1 MTWPAMTDCG
11 GRRFPEA
18 GEVHN
23 DSPSL
28 VGPFTMPEA
37 MAQSVNT
44 YFARLEADTGL
55 CDVAAVAGRLGIT
68 SRADGSP
75 LQVVPSLTL
84 GSNDLTPLDVA
95 DAYAAFAAHG
105 TYCSPVAITS
115 VTTSDGRDLAVPR
128 TRCRRAMSAGTAD
141 AVTGMLRDVV
151 EDGTGRPAALTHR
164 DSAGKTGTTES
175 SKQVWFAAYTPELSG
190 AVVVGDP
197 RPPPRPRRPERG
209 RHGRGARVRRIP
221 GRARLARRRRG
232 RTRRGAGGQAGVR
245 PQASLAVTAAAIVGV
260 RAARVRVWLAEGPH
274 PYRSASPG
282 VTMGDADERAEKA
295 RQIRDKAE
303 QLNERAQHTDDPRE
317 RERLQERARRL
328 RERGDR
334 KSEAE
339 GTRGQPRPM

>member
-197 RPPPRPRRPERG
+197 DRPRDLDG
-209 RHGRGARVRRIP
+209 RSVGGTVVARAFGGSLAGPVWRDAVEGALDGEP
-221 GRARLARRRRG
+221 AGRLAS
-232 RTRRGAGGQAGVR
+232 ALR
-245 PQASLAVTAAAIVGV
+245 P
-260 RAARVRVWLAEGPH
+260 
-274 PYRSASPG
+274 RS
-282 VTMGDADERAEKA
+282 R
-295 RQIRDKAE
+295 
-303 QLNERAQHTDDPRE
+303 
-317 RERLQERARRL
+317 
-328 RERGDR
+328 
-334 KSEAE
+334 
-339 GTRGQPRPM
+339 